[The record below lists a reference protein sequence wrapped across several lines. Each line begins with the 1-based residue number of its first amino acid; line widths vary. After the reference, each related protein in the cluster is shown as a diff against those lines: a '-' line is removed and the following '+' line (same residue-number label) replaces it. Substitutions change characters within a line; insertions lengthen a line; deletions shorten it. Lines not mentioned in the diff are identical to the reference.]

1 MMGFFRWLLGGS
13 NVAPPVFSSPRAE
26 VLIVANLLKVGQK
39 RELGCT
45 PKTSSGEVAK
55 VDKIIWSIFGNAA
68 HLEVS
73 EDGESAFV
81 VADQTGSVQ
90 VNISADADLGDGESW
105 INTALD
111 FEIVPTEAS
120 VLEVTVGEAE
130 DVDPMT
136 LKKKDNNGDK

>member
-1 MMGFFRWLLGGS
+1 M
-13 NVAPPVFSSPRAE
+13 APPVFSSPRAE

-39 RELGCT
+39 RALSCT
-45 PKTSSGEVAK
+45 PKTVSGEVAK
-55 VDKIIWSIFGNAA
+55 VEKIIWSIFGNAA
-68 HLEVS
+68 HLEIS
-73 EDGESAFV
+73 EDGTQAWV
-81 VADQTGSVQ
+81 IADQTGSVQ
-90 VNISADADLGDGESW
+90 VTVSADADLGEGESW
-105 INTALD
+105 INSALD